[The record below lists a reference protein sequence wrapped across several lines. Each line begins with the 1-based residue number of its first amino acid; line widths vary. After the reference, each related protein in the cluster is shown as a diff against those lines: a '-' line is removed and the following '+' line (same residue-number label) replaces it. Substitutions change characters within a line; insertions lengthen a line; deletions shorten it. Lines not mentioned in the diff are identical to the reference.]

1 LRSCSS
7 FSKIEDWESPLNCL
21 VTLLLTVLFYS
32 SCILGIKVKK
42 KEFNM
47 KTGIMSEG
55 QGSGMTRT
63 VPACVVEGRAWQRW
77 TAYAAVAW
85 SLVYAALGLYWAVS
99 GRGFPYAAE
108 LVSGPL
114 APVAGLFGPGVSWTI
129 VIIAGIPAAVMG
141 VAMLLGVRVLRPLL
155 ITAGA
160 LLSGVLLL
168 LMTDINLLILLG
180 YIPMGIFKLFSGDER
195 GQAILL
201 GWGQWTVVH
210 QLLCLIGGFLWL
222 AATAS
227 YARRSGDACLE
238 CGRADGADGWT
249 SPANAARWGRIAVY
263 VAMLVPVIYAVTRY
277 AWVLG
282 IPLGISMEH
291 LRAGQ
296 ESGTWISGLFLANF
310 GLLGGVLMLGLVQH
324 WGEVFPRWMIGLSG
338 RRVPIALAVVPA
350 SIVSVLLMVGGIS
363 IWSGYEEMV
372 NAALASG
379 QDFWLVVG
387 PTLLFPLWGAALA
400 AATLGYYFR
409 RRGPCRTCGRGAP
422 DEACDP

>member
-1 LRSCSS
+1 MARA
-7 FSKIEDWESPLNCL
+7 
-21 VTLLLTVLFYS
+21 
-32 SCILGIKVKK
+32 
-42 KEFNM
+42 
-47 KTGIMSEG
+47 
-55 QGSGMTRT
+55 
-63 VPACVVEGRAWQRW
+63 VPARGRWAHAWQHW
-77 TAYAAVAW
+77 TPYAAVAW

-99 GRGFPYAAE
+99 GRGFPYATE

-114 APVAGLFGPGVSWTI
+114 APVAGQFGPGVSWMV
-129 VIIAGIPAAVMG
+129 VIIAGIPAALMG
-141 VAMLLGVRVLRPLL
+141 VAMLLGVQVLRPLL

-160 LLSGVLLL
+160 LLSGFLLL

-180 YIPMGIFKLFSGDER
+180 YIPISVIKLFSGDER

-201 GWGQWTVVH
+201 GWAQWTVVH

-222 AATAS
+222 AATVS

-238 CGRADGADGWT
+238 CGRVDGPVGWT

-263 VAMLVPVIYAVTRY
+263 VAMLVPTIYAVTRY

-296 ESGTWISGLFLANF
+296 ESGTWVSGLFLANF
-310 GLLGGVLMLGLVQH
+310 GLVGAAIMLGLVQR
-324 WGEVFPRWMIGLSG
+324 WGEVFPRWMVGLAG

-350 SIVSVLLMVGGIS
+350 SIVSVLLIVGGIS
-363 IWSGYEEMV
+363 IWSGYDQMV
-372 NAALASG
+372 DAALASG
-379 QDFWLVVG
+379 QDFRIVVG

-409 RRGPCRTCGRGAP
+409 RRGPCSVCGRGAP
-422 DEACDP
+422 GQAGEP